1 MNKKAERNLLIA
13 QSGGPT
19 MVINQSLVG
28 IVEAAKKHREVNK
41 ILGALYGFEG
51 ILKKRFVDLKT
62 ESKKVLEQVAKT
74 PGSALYSCRFEPK
87 EEDCRAALEI
97 MKQFQVHYFFYI
109 GGNDS
114 AVAASKLNE
123 IARQQS
129 YELRVFH
136 VPKTVDNDLLLTH
149 HCPGY
154 GSAARY
160 VALAFMGDDL
170 DNRSL
175 PGVKIN
181 VCMGRNAGWLT
192 GASALAR
199 QGENC
204 GPHLIYLPE
213 RKLTIKKFV
222 EDVLEVNGRFKRVQ
236 VAVSEGVVG
245 NDGLILIQSKDIR
258 DELKQLQMGELVDWL
273 DMLAKVEEA
282 SGDPKRDAFN
292 NIQLSG
298 SGVLGDFLSA
308 VVKMYAFKHK
318 GIKKLRVRADTLGYP
333 QRSFMEVASTVDMQE
348 ARLVGEKAVEY
359 CMRGDIDGSVI
370 IKRLGTEDDE
380 YAIEIQ
386 YIELRKIADP
396 NRPSHEQIKRVP
408 DNFINAAGNDVTPE
422 FIKYA
427 RPLVGKLPK
436 KGFLSYKMVE

>member
-1 MNKKAERNLLIA
+1 MTNKSERNLLIA

-28 IVEAAKKHREVNK
+28 IVEAAKKRREVDK

-51 ILKKRFVDLKT
+51 ILKKKFIDLKS

-123 IARQQS
+123 IAQQQS

-160 VALAFMGDDL
+160 VALAFMGDDM

-181 VCMGRNAGWLT
+181 ICMGRNAGWLT
-192 GASALAR
+192 GAAALAR
-199 QGENC
+199 QSKDC

-222 EDVLEVNGRFKRVQ
+222 EDVLEVNARLNRVQ

-245 NDGLILIQSKDIR
+245 EDGRILIQSTSIR
-258 DELKQLQMGELVDWL
+258 EELKQLQMGEIVEWL
-273 DMLAKVEEA
+273 DMLAKVEQA
-282 SGDPKRDAFN
+282 SGDVKRDSFGN
-292 NIQLSG
+292 VQLSG
-298 SGVLGDFLSA
+298 SGVLGDFLA
-308 VVKMYAFKHK
+308 TAVKMYAFKHK

-333 QRSFMEVASTVDMQE
+333 QRSFMEVASPVDMQE

-370 IKRLGTEDDE
+370 IKRVGTEDDE
-380 YAIEIQ
+380 YAIETE
-386 YIELRKIADP
+386 YIELKKIADP
-396 NRPSHEQIKRVP
+396 SRPSHEQIKRVP
-408 DNFINAAGNDVTPE
+408 DDFINADGNDVTE
-422 FIKYA
+422 DFIKYA
-427 RPLVGKLPK
+427 RPLVGKLPQ
-436 KGFLSYKMVE
+436 KGFLSYKIV